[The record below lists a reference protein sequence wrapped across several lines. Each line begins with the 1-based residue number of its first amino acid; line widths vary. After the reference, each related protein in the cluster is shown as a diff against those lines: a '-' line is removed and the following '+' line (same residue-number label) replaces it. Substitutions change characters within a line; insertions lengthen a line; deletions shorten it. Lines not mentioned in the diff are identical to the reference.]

1 MHSYLV
7 SLRISGKTLN
17 LSDVTKALAIE
28 PTQVRTAGQP
38 RPGGKSVWD
47 ESMWEYEV
55 KPITGEKEWR
65 SLEDGLQKILS
76 TFSRSVG
83 QLRDYQE
90 RHRVQ
95 LFCGHFSS
103 DFNGGPAL
111 SPSLLKSLGEFGV
124 ELFLDTY
131 SSQ

>member
-1 MHSYLV
+1 
-7 SLRISGKTLN
+7 
-17 LSDVTKALAIE
+17 
-28 PTQVRTAGQP
+28 
-38 RPGGKSVWD
+38 
-47 ESMWEYEV
+47 MWEYEA
-55 KPITGEKEWR
+55 KPITGETGWR
-65 SLEDGLQKILS
+65 SLEGGLQKILS
-76 TFSRSVG
+76 TFFQSVG

-103 DFNGGPAL
+103 DFNGGPTL

-131 SSQ
+131 SSH